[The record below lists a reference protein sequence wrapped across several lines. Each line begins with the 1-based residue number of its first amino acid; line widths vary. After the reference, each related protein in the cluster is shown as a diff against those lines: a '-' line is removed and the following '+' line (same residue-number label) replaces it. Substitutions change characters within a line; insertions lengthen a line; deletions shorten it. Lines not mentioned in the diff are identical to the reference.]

1 MSTAAGAKKGSG
13 NSGSGGGGG
22 GGAAGSSATA
32 GDEEEE
38 SESSSSSGTLTP
50 DLSDNLEV
58 SQPDNFTCVRAKLAQ
73 VLGIVKNIPGSIYLV
88 VLFVQVVLEK
98 FRCKWKNEV
107 GVRRD
112 DDNDQS
118 SIVPVADVEEFDT
131 VKRVRIFL
139 SALFLML
146 TFSRRF

>member
-1 MSTAAGAKKGSG
+1 MSLSF
-13 NSGSGGGGG
+13 
-22 GGAAGSSATA
+22 
-32 GDEEEE
+32 
-38 SESSSSSGTLTP
+38 SEKARHCLLFFSKICLPSLIGRLLYRI
-50 DLSDNLEV
+50 LSV
-58 SQPDNFTCVRAKLAQ
+58 
-73 VLGIVKNIPGSIYLV
+73 V